1 MPDTSVPAQARPYNL
16 TTPLLK
22 TESLSNTGVLQLRKK
37 FVASLLAV
45 SIAASAGC
53 AQLGIDKEQAGTLI
67 GGIAGVAIGATMGSG
82 TGRAAAMLI
91 AGGVGAY
98 LGNRIGHMLDEK
110 DQQALALH
118 TQEVLS
124 QPASAGGQPVT
135 WKSDH
140 SGATAQITQGK
151 EYSQTKQ
158 VQIKRAPR
166 IEAVPSMKLIN
177 EPYVSTSNLNV
188 RSAPNKNGEKVGSLN
203 SNTEFTAVGSTGDWI
218 LVGRKGV
225 TVGYVHK
232 DYVTPKAQV
241 VAKQKS
247 PSINL
252 DDMDVAASKDTQAF
266 DLDSIQSLPTQT
278 VSAEA
283 ACRPVTVSLKSANGQ
298 SEQEQNTFCK
308 QANGTW
314 ELI

>member
-1 MPDTSVPAQARPYNL
+1 
-16 TTPLLK
+16 
-22 TESLSNTGVLQLRKK
+22 VLDLRKT

-45 SIAASAGC
+45 AIAGASGC
-53 AQLGIDKEQAGTLI
+53 AQLGINKEQAGTLI
-67 GGIAGVAIGATMGSG
+67 GGIAGAAIGATMGSG
-82 TGRAAAMLI
+82 SGKVAATLI
-91 AGGVGAY
+91 AGGLGAY

-110 DQQALALH
+110 DQQALALR
-118 TQEVLS
+118 TQEVLG
-124 QPASAGGQPVT
+124 QPATAGQPLT

-151 EYSQTKQ
+151 EYTQTKN
-158 VQIKRAPR
+158 VEIKRAPR
-166 IEAVPSMKLIN
+166 IQAVPSMNLIN
-177 EPYVSTSNLNV
+177 EPYVATSSLNV
-188 RSAPNKNGEKVGSLN
+188 RAAPAKGADKVGSLA

-232 DYVTPKAQV
+232 DYVAPKAQALAIHKASAV
-241 VAKQKS
+241 
-247 PSINL
+247 NL

-266 DLDSIQSLPTQT
+266 DLDSLGTLPTET
-278 VSAEA
+278 VAAQA
-283 ACRPVTVSLKSANGQ
+283 ACRPVTVSLKSADGQ
-298 SEQEQNTFCK
+298 AEQEQNTFCK